1 MQMADDDPRDQISR
15 IENDIEE
22 YAVTLEGC
30 RKAMLLAKVAIAAGI
45 ISLAAY
51 LLGAIW
57 LNSVA
62 VIGAMAAVIGGVVVF
77 GSNLTTSRQAT
88 SAMAA
93 LERRRAE
100 LIDMINLRTVK
111 EGDELLSPPPF
122 SGVSFS
128 SDTRH

>member
-93 LERRRAE
+93 LERHRAE
-100 LIDMINLRTVK
+100 LIDTINLRTIG
-111 EGDELLSPPPF
+111 EGDQHSGFALLG
-122 SGVSFS
+122 GVGE
-128 SDTRH
+128 TRH

>member
-1 MQMADDDPRDQISR
+1 MADDDPRDQISR

-62 VIGAMAAVIGGVVVF
+62 VIGAMAAVLGGVVVF

-93 LERRRAE
+93 LERHRAE
-100 LIDMINLRTVK
+100 LIDTINLRTIG
-111 EGDELLSPPPF
+111 EGDQHSGSALLG
-122 SGVSFS
+122 GVGE
-128 SDTRH
+128 TRH

>member
-1 MQMADDDPRDQISR
+1 MQMADDDLRDQISR
-15 IENDIEE
+15 IETDIEE
-22 YAVTLEGC
+22 YAITLEGC
-30 RKAMLLAKVAIAAGI
+30 RKAMLLSKVAIAAGI

-51 LLGAIW
+51 LLGAVW

-93 LERRRAE
+93 LERHRAE
-100 LIDMINLRTVK
+100 LIDTINLRTIG
-111 EGDELLSPPPF
+111 EGDQHPGSALLG
-122 SGVSFS
+122 GVSE
-128 SDTRH
+128 TRH

>member
-1 MQMADDDPRDQISR
+1 MQMADDDLRDQISR
-15 IENDIEE
+15 VETDIEE
-22 YAVTLEGC
+22 YAITLEGC
-30 RKAMLLAKVAIAAGI
+30 RKAMLLSKVAIAAGI

-51 LLGAIW
+51 LLGAVW

-93 LERRRAE
+93 LERHRAE
-100 LIDMINLRTVK
+100 LIDTINLRTIG
-111 EGDELLSPPPF
+111 EGDQH
-122 SGVSFS
+122 SGSALWGGVGE
-128 SDTRH
+128 TRH